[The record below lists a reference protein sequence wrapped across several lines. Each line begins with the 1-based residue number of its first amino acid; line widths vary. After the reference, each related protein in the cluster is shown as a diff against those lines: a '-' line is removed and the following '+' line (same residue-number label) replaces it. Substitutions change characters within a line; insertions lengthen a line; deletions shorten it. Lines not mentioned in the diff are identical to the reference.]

1 MAVDAAKE
9 GVDPASRAHEDE
21 RRVPPPT
28 RGVADAIGSD
38 ATAVTDHPP
47 ASVPEQ
53 AGRLPAS
60 ARLHLPDKI
69 SRSML
74 RLQQIQAIRISP

>member
-1 MAVDAAKE
+1 MDEAKE
-9 GVDPASRAHEDE
+9 GVDPASHAHEDQ

-28 RGVADAIGSD
+28 RGVAEDVGSD
-38 ATAVTDHPP
+38 ATNVMDHPP